1 MLYIKSYK
9 IFESEKVNVMLQTIK
24 DILLP
29 ISDMGYNPSVVDNTV
44 DWGFLNNDVRPFV
57 KDPTH
62 IYIIRIV
69 TYTDDPL
76 EITSEVIDEFN
87 RLNDYLESSGYNM
100 CVRYVRGGG
109 QQLEDTY
116 NDFIYSIFNSTFDG
130 QPFKVVRN
138 LLFVAKKESES

>member
-1 MLYIKSYK
+1 MRYIKSYK
-9 IFESEKVNVMLQTIK
+9 IFESEKVNDMLQTIK

-44 DWGFLNNDVRPFV
+44 DWSLGLHHSFV
-57 KDPTH
+57 KDPTEL
-62 IYIIRIV
+62 IIRIV

-87 RLNDYLESSGYNM
+87 RLNDYLESFGYNM
-100 CVRYVRGGG
+100 CVKYVKEFLKQSADG

-116 NDFIYSIFNSTFDG
+116 NDFIYSIN
-130 QPFKVVRN
+130 VVRN
-138 LLFVAKKESES
+138 LLFVAKKESKG

>member
-1 MLYIKSYK
+1 MRYIKSYK

-44 DWGFLNNDVRPFV
+44 DWGPFV
-57 KDPTH
+57 KDPTEL
-62 IYIIRIV
+62 IIRIV

-116 NDFIYSIFNSTFDG
+116 NDFMYSI
-130 QPFKVVRN
+130 KVVRN

>member
-1 MLYIKSYK
+1 MRYIKSYK
-9 IFESEKVNVMLQTIK
+9 IFESEKVNDMLQTIK

-44 DWGFLNNDVRPFV
+44 DWSLGLHHSFV
-57 KDPTH
+57 KDPTEL
-62 IYIIRIV
+62 IIRIV

-87 RLNDYLESSGYNM
+87 RLNDYLESFGYNM
-100 CVRYVRGGG
+100 CVKYVKSPINNILDKWGG

-116 NDFIYSIFNSTFDG
+116 NDFIYSIN
-130 QPFKVVRN
+130 VVRN
-138 LLFVAKKESES
+138 LLFVAKKESEG

>member
-1 MLYIKSYK
+1 
-9 IFESEKVNVMLQTIK
+9 
-24 DILLP
+24 
-29 ISDMGYNPSVVDNTV
+29 MGYNPSVVDNTV
-44 DWGFLNNDVRPFV
+44 DWSHLNTIFV
-57 KDPTH
+57 PPTEL
-62 IYIIRIV
+62 IIRIV

-116 NDFIYSIFNSTFDG
+116 NDFIYSI
-130 QPFKVVRN
+130 KVVRN

>member
-1 MLYIKSYK
+1 MRYIKSYK

-29 ISDMGYNPSVVDNTV
+29 ISDMGYNPSAGMYRMVVDNTV
-44 DWGFLNNDVRPFV
+44 DWGPFV
-57 KDPTH
+57 KDPTELT
-62 IYIIRIV
+62 IRIV

-116 NDFIYSIFNSTFDG
+116 NDFISSI
-130 QPFKVVRN
+130 KVVRN

>member
-44 DWGFLNNDVRPFV
+44 Y
-57 KDPTH
+57 
-62 IYIIRIV
+62 YIIRIV

>member
-1 MLYIKSYK
+1 MRYIKSYK

-29 ISDMGYNPSVVDNTV
+29 ISDMGYNPSVVNNT
-44 DWGFLNNDVRPFV
+44 FLHLLESEL
-57 KDPTH
+57 T
-62 IYIIRIV
+62 IRIV

-116 NDFIYSIFNSTFDG
+116 NDFIYRLEVQHHSL
-130 QPFKVVRN
+130 KVVRN

>member
-1 MLYIKSYK
+1 MRYIKSYK

-44 DWGFLNNDVRPFV
+44 DWGPFV
-57 KDPTH
+57 KDPTELT
-62 IYIIRIV
+62 IRIV

-100 CVRYVRGGG
+100 CVKYVRGKPQW

-116 NDFIYSIFNSTFDG
+116 NDFIYSIN
-130 QPFKVVRN
+130 VVRN
-138 LLFVAKKESES
+138 LLFIAKKESEG

>member
-1 MLYIKSYK
+1 MRYIKSYK
-9 IFESEKVNVMLQTIK
+9 IFESEKMNDMLQTIK

-44 DWGFLNNDVRPFV
+44 DWSHLNTIFV
-57 KDPTH
+57 PPTEL
-62 IYIIRIV
+62 IIRIV

-87 RLNDYLESSGYNM
+87 RLNDYLESFGYNM
-100 CVRYVRGGG
+100 CVKYVNPASCEKSAWKC

-116 NDFIYSIFNSTFDG
+116 NDFIYSIN
-130 QPFKVVRN
+130 VVRN
-138 LLFVAKKESES
+138 LLFVAKKESEG

>member
-1 MLYIKSYK
+1 MRYIKSYK
-9 IFESEKVNVMLQTIK
+9 IFESEKVNDMLQTIK

-44 DWGFLNNDVRPFV
+44 DWSHLNTIFV
-57 KDPTH
+57 PPTEL
-62 IYIIRIV
+62 IIRIV

-87 RLNDYLESSGYNM
+87 RLNDYLESFGYNM
-100 CVRYVRGGG
+100 CVKYVKSPINNILDKWGG

-116 NDFIYSIFNSTFDG
+116 NDFIYSIN
-130 QPFKVVRN
+130 VVRN
-138 LLFVAKKESES
+138 LLFVAKKESEG